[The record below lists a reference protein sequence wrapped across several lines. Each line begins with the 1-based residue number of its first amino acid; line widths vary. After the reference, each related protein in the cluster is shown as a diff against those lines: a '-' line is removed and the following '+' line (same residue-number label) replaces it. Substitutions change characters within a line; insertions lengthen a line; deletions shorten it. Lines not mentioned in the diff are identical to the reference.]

1 MLPYHSTPTVQCSW
15 AVRLHSTL
23 PLANS
28 SLEPKWYTKPGYP
41 YFWLCVHCFWGFKDI
56 HLHTSKGITQLS
68 PLITAIKLTSI
79 SFQVIS
85 TTWQLS
91 ICQTV
96 QLSHWEAAY
105 QRKNDAGALKQHAA
119 DKTRRTQHGSRN
131 LLLSGWTMPV
141 LSLGERY
148 QVHWVRRPYNRKLR
162 KWPWRSKRGTA
173 CSLTFH
179 FSVDVQSGLKIQI
192 HKLLCGMYKAT
203 VLIHH

>member
-1 MLPYHSTPTVQCSW
+1 MKLSCKASFNTALGSTYCS
-15 AVRLHSTL
+15 LGD
-23 PLANS
+23 PF
-28 SLEPKWYTKPGYP
+28 LELQWYTKPGYLHP
-41 YFWLCVHCFWGFKDI
+41 WLWVQCFQGFKDV

-79 SFQVIS
+79 SFQIIS

-119 DKTRRTQHGSRN
+119 DKTCITHHSSRN
-131 LLLSGWTMPV
+131 LLLSGWTVPF
-141 LSLGERY
+141 LPLGDISGSLGEKT
-148 QVHWVRRPYNRKLR
+148 VNRKLR
-162 KWPWRSKRGTA
+162 KWSWRSKRGFA

-179 FSVDVQSGLKIQI
+179 FSLDVQSGLKIQI
-192 HKLLCGMYKAT
+192 HRLQCSMYMAI